1 MGLGKGW
8 VGPLLH
14 IERFCSPN
22 YTGFLSNLFMNTAF
36 GSTTS
41 IHSWLRRSV
50 FPFALF
56 LIVCLAISPNSHAV
70 TPPPDGG
77 YAGGNTAEGQ
87 NALFSLTTGL
97 YNTAAGYLAL
107 KSNTTGQFNTAIGAG
122 ALLFNTGNQNTA
134 TGAAALLNNT
144 TGNNNTALG
153 EAALFFNTTGNNNT
167 AIGQSVLAENTTG
180 FENTAIGRGACA
192 NNTTGR
198 DNTAIGDDALLG
210 NGTGNNNVA
219 LGAGAGLAVSTA
231 SNVICIGTL
240 IQGENVSNSCYIG
253 SVFGQTSADGTAVFI
268 NSNGKLGTTTSSR
281 RFKEDIKAMDKV
293 SEALFSLKPVSFHYK
308 KEIDPANTSQFG
320 LVAEEVEKVNP
331 DLVVHDKD
339 GKPYSVR
346 YDQVNAMLL
355 NEFLKAHRKMEDQ
368 EAIIVGLQKQVEAL
382 TAGLQKVS
390 AQIEASNP
398 AAQTVLNQR

>member
-1 MGLGKGW
+1 
-8 VGPLLH
+8 
-14 IERFCSPN
+14 
-22 YTGFLSNLFMNTAF
+22 MNTAF

-70 TPPPDGG
+70 IPPPDGG

-122 ALLFNTGNQNTA
+122 ALLFNIASQNTA

-144 TGNNNTALG
+144 TGSDNTAMG
-153 EAALFFNTTGNNNT
+153 EAALFFNTTGNENTGVGAGVLSSNTTGSANTAVALDALSSNTTGNKNT
-167 AIGQSVLAENTTG
+167 AIGEAALNSNTTG
-180 FENTAIGRGACA
+180 SGNTVVGFNSGFAVTTA
-192 NNTTGR
+192 N
-198 DNTAIGDDALLG
+198 
-210 NGTGNNNVA
+210 
-219 LGAGAGLAVSTA
+219 
-231 SNVICIGTL
+231 NVICIGASVA
-240 IQGENVSNSCYIG
+240 GANVNDSCYIG
-253 SVFGQTSADGTAVFI
+253 SIFGQTASDGTAVFI
-268 NSNGKLGTTTSSR
+268 NSNGKLGTATSSK
-281 RFKEDIKAMDKV
+281 RFKEDIKPMDKT

-308 KEIDPANTSQFG
+308 KEIDPASTSQYG

-331 DLVVHDKD
+331 DLVVRDKE
-339 GKPYSVR
+339 GKPYTVR
-346 YDQVNAMLL
+346 YDAVNAMLL
-355 NEFLKAHRKMEDQ
+355 NEFLKEHHQVHDLK
-368 EAIIVGLQKQVEAL
+368 AIVAERQRRIDALTVGLE
-382 TAGLQKVS
+382 KVS
-390 AQIEASNP
+390 VQIEASKP

>member
-1 MGLGKGW
+1 
-8 VGPLLH
+8 
-14 IERFCSPN
+14 
-22 YTGFLSNLFMNTAF
+22 MNTAF
-36 GSTTS
+36 MSTTS
-41 IHSWLRRSV
+41 IHSLLRRSV

-87 NALFSLTTGL
+87 DALFSLTTGL

-122 ALLFNTGNQNTA
+122 ALLFNTADQNTA
-134 TGAAALLNNT
+134 TGSGALLNNT
-144 TGNNNTALG
+144 TGNNNAALG
-153 EAALFFNTTGNNNT
+153 EAALFFNTTGRDNT
-167 AIGQSVLAENTTG
+167 AIGQSALVENTTG
-180 FENTAIGRGACA
+180 FENTAIGRGACGT
-192 NNTTGR
+192 NTTGH

-210 NGTGNNNVA
+210 NGTGSNNVA

-231 SNVICIGTL
+231 NNVICIGTL

-253 SVFGQTSADGTAVFI
+253 SVFGQTSTGGTAVFI

-281 RFKEDIKAMDKV
+281 RFKESIKPMDKT
-293 SEALFSLKPVSFHYK
+293 SEVLFSLKPVSFRYK
-308 KEIDPANTSQFG
+308 KEIDPAGTSQLG
-320 LVAEEVEKVNP
+320 LVAEDVAKVNP
-331 DLVVHDKD
+331 DLVVRDKD
-339 GKPYSVR
+339 GQPYSVR

-355 NEFLKAHRKMEDQ
+355 NEFLKEHHQVHDLK
-368 EAIIVGLQKQVEAL
+368 AIVAEQQRRIDAL
-382 TAGLQKVS
+382 AAGLEKVS
-390 AQIEASNP
+390 VQIEASKP